1 MKKNQTKTFD
11 ESHKIII
18 FNLSVNIDVQEA
30 PGIVEILSQVDAQL
44 LSGWESFDSF
54 ESEIVQSNLLKF
66 ASAISSALE
75 NNDKIVLSG
84 CGTSGRLAF
93 FCSRAFNRILKSL
106 NQNAVFDYLMAGGD
120 EALFVSQ
127 ELVEERVS

>member
-1 MKKNQTKTFD
+1 M
-11 ESHKIII
+11 
-18 FNLSVNIDVQEA
+18 
-30 PGIVEILSQVDAQL
+30 SQVDAQL
-44 LSGWESFDSF
+44 FSGWESFDSF

-66 ASAISSALE
+66 ATAISSALK

-84 CGTSGRLAF
+84 CGTSGRLGF

-106 NQNAVFDYLMAGGD
+106 DQNPVFDYLMAGGD

-127 ELVEERVS
+127 ELVEEKVS

>member
-1 MKKNQTKTFD
+1 M
-11 ESHKIII
+11 
-18 FNLSVNIDVQEA
+18 NLSVNIDVQEA

-44 LSGWESFDSF
+44 FSGWESFDSF
-54 ESEIVQSNLLKF
+54 ESKIVQSNLLKF
-66 ASAISSALE
+66 ATAISSAFK

-106 NQNAVFDYLMAGGD
+106 NQNPVFDYLMAGGD

-127 ELVEERVS
+127 ELVEEKVS